1 MCCIVIRIQSP
12 TAGKVNNQALY
23 PNVLVGENPSG
34 LCCGT
39 YAREEPR
46 VLSVGRIL
54 ECAGV
59 PEIG

>member
-1 MCCIVIRIQSP
+1 MGRIIIGIQSP

-39 YAREEPR
+39 YARERASRPSLVPR
-46 VLSVGRIL
+46 NAAEDV
-54 ECAGV
+54 EA
-59 PEIG
+59 